1 MTEQSKRKNIGIL
14 NVFKSVLS
22 SFFGVQSTKNRERDF
37 AHGKPHQYIV
47 VGLIVTVTFILTLW
61 AVVTLVL
68 RLAGV

>member
-37 AHGKPHQYIV
+37 AHGKSHQYIV